1 MLKDVVV
8 KENHVVIALWRGER
22 VTSSLA
28 TVLNMALFPHHDNVL
43 ENKDV
48 GDVALDNN
56 SNGSMVKPNSLSFR
70 GRKVECRICCSSKG
84 VNMVASIKLR
94 VRPDMRINIKR

>member
-8 KENHVVIALWRGER
+8 KENHVVITLWRGER
-22 VTSSLA
+22 VTSALS
-28 TVLNMALFPHHDNVL
+28 TMLNMASFRHHDSVL

-56 SNGSMVKPNSLSFR
+56 NNGSMVKLNSLSFR
-70 GRKVECRICCSSKG
+70 GHKV
-84 VNMVASIKLR
+84 
-94 VRPDMRINIKR
+94 